1 MGKRAFSRT
10 TARAPR
16 DEGGEGPAIKPV
28 TRNIVNAGKTY
39 DSYFCRILSRVCV
52 HYAEA
57 WNNAV
62 PFMAKEEKRLN
73 HPPPAP
79 ILQVYS
85 NEKVYYTRR
94 YYIGGGGGIDSFSFR
109 FISAAGPRRDKF
121 SVSPA
126 RTVPLED

>member
-94 YYIGGGGGIDSFSFR
+94 YYIGGGSIRFLSGLSPPRGRGAINSLFR
-109 FISAAGPRRDKF
+109 L
-121 SVSPA
+121 
-126 RTVPLED
+126 LEPSRSKIR